1 MKNAK
6 VQLDGAALKVLPA
19 LVSGTTAVALGCRE
33 AHWNVKGPNFGPL
46 HELFGDLYDFFN
58 DWADTLAERVV
69 QQGGVAS
76 ALEGWQGG
84 GPIIGDEQALLSQ
97 VSAMSN
103 VMAEMIHE
111 SIPLMGND
119 ETSKD
124 ALTEYGRDLEKW
136 VWKLESHLQQFQ
148 RVEDGPEQFSD
159 VVDRVTAR
167 HDRRFTVSVGA
178 ELPETARRHQPVAQA
193 GGSLGCLDRA
203 ALADEGVDRLGGAA
217 ITQ

>member
-148 RVEDGPEQFSD
+148 RVEDGPEQFSA
-159 VVDRVTAR
+159 VVTAR
-167 HDRRFTVSVGA
+167 SILVKSASGHVYGFDENRRLTTRNKDKSEA
-178 ELPETARRHQPVAQA
+178 EEAERWLQENMDEILGTDETQ
-193 GGSLGCLDRA
+193 
-203 ALADEGVDRLGGAA
+203 
-217 ITQ
+217 